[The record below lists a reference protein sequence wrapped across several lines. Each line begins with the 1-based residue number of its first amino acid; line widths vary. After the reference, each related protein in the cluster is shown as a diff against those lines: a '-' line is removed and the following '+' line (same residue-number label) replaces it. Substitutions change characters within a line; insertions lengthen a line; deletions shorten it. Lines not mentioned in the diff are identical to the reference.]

1 MVSNW
6 NTAWCYALLFE
17 RMKTRKERK
26 CSSSQPF
33 PTPHSH
39 PSLSPPLTV
48 SPSSA
53 RGELPPACRA
63 LPSSASQL
71 AKLGWMASRHNR
83 PQSLSAYNLLVYS
96 LSSPL
101 HFLDTEQHLSSVLSQ
116 HTALHL
122 LNILTFHWFIYY
134 PNKPRSS
141 WKEE

>member
-53 RGELPPACRA
+53 RGELPPACRD
-63 LPSSASQL
+63 LPPSASQL
-71 AKLGWMASRHNR
+71 AKLGWMASRHNH
-83 PQSLSAYNLLVYS
+83 PVSLCIQSTSVFLIITSTFPGFRTAPLLCALTAHSAPS
-96 LSSPL
+96 
-101 HFLDTEQHLSSVLSQ
+101 SQ
-116 HTALHL
+116 HFDISLIYL
-122 LNILTFHWFIYY
+122 L
-134 PNKPRSS
+134 PQ
-141 WKEE
+141 